1 MNKLTAFA
9 IGMIL
14 VAGVVS
20 TAKATTIYFDDGT
33 TYDLQENEAVY
44 VSSGRVWEFTRFNP
58 LDLRIEALV
67 PLAVE
72 EPEEDCLGFGHSGC
86 AESSVVPSQSD
97 MAYPASVM
105 TENITN

>member
-1 MNKLTAFA
+1 MKKLTAFA
-9 IGMIL
+9 IGIIL
-14 VAGVVS
+14 AAGVVS

-67 PLAVE
+67 PLEVE
-72 EPEEDCLGFGHSGC
+72 EPEEDCLGFGHSTC
-86 AESSVVPSQSD
+86 SSGSD
-97 MAYPASVM
+97 EQNSDD
-105 TENITN
+105 NI